1 MQISRR
7 AKKKLETS
15 LIYLVLIVVTT
26 VIIFPLYW
34 TFVTAFKEPR
44 DAFTFPP
51 KYIPYLQFN
60 PTLYAWRDVGLL
72 PSIDD
77 ERGTHSPA
85 QILGTLWNSILIAV
99 GSTVVSV
106 ILGSLAAYALVQFR
120 FRRWSNKNIAF
131 FILSQRMLPPIV
143 LVIPYF
149 ILYSRL
155 GLLDSVP
162 GMIIAHTVASL
173 PFVVWIMKSF
183 FSGIPKELVDSARI
197 DGCSYF
203 GAFLKII
210 IPLSLP
216 GLAATSV
223 FTTIFSWNE
232 LLFAITLTFSKA
244 RTFPAL
250 IAGLT
255 HGSAALWWDI
265 SAMLLVAMVPV
276 FLFTLLFQRYIV
288 SGLTLGAIK

>member
-7 AKKKLETS
+7 VKKRLETD
-15 LIYLVLIVVTT
+15 LIYLILIVVTA
-26 VIIFPLYW
+26 VMIFPLYW

-51 KYIPYLQFN
+51 KYIPYLQFK
-60 PTLYAWRDVGLL
+60 PTMYAWRDVGLL
-72 PSIDD
+72 PSTG
-77 ERGTHSPA
+77 ERGTHSPTE
-85 QILGTLWNSILIAV
+85 ILGTLWNSVLIAG

-120 FRRWSNKNIAF
+120 FRRWKNKDIAF

-149 ILYSRL
+149 ILYNRL
-155 GLLDSVP
+155 GLLDTVP

-173 PFVVWIMKSF
+173 PFVVWIMKGF
-183 FSGIPKELVDSARI
+183 FSSIPKELVDSARI

-203 GAFLKII
+203 GAFWKII

-232 LLFAITLTFSKA
+232 LLFAITLTFSNA

>member
-15 LIYLVLIVVTT
+15 LIYLILIVVTT
-26 VIIFPLYW
+26 VMIFPLCW

-51 KYIPYLQFN
+51 KYIPYLQFK
-60 PTLYAWRDVGLL
+60 PSMYAWRDVGLL
-72 PSIDD
+72 PSIG
-77 ERGTHSPA
+77 ERGTHSPK
-85 QILGTLWNSILIAV
+85 QILGTLWNSILIAL
-99 GSTVVSV
+99 GSTIVSV

-120 FRRWSNKNIAF
+120 FMRWKNKDIAF
-131 FILSQRMLPPIV
+131 FILSQRMMPPIV

-155 GLLDSVP
+155 GLLDTIP

-183 FSGIPKELVDSARI
+183 FSNIPKELVDSARI

-203 GAFLKII
+203 GAFCKVV

-232 LLFAITLTFSKA
+232 LLFAITLTFSNA

-265 SAMLLVAMVPV
+265 SAMLLVAIVPV

>member
-7 AKKKLETS
+7 VKKRLETD
-15 LIYLVLIVVTT
+15 LIYLILIVVTA
-26 VIIFPLYW
+26 VMIFPLYW

-51 KYIPYLQFN
+51 KYIPYLQFK
-60 PTLYAWRDVGLL
+60 PTMYAWRDVGLL
-72 PSIDD
+72 PSTG
-77 ERGTHSPA
+77 ERGTHSPTE
-85 QILGTLWNSILIAV
+85 ILGTLWNSVLIAG

-120 FRRWSNKNIAF
+120 FRRWKNKDIAF

-149 ILYSRL
+149 ILYNRL
-155 GLLDSVP
+155 GLLDTVP

-173 PFVVWIMKSF
+173 PFVVWIMKGF
-183 FSGIPKELVDSARI
+183 FSSIPKELVDSARI

-203 GAFLKII
+203 GAFWKII

-232 LLFAITLTFSKA
+232 LLFAITLTFSNA

-276 FLFTLLFQRYIV
+276 FLFTLLLQRYIV
-288 SGLTLGAIK
+288 TGLTLGAIK

>member
-7 AKKKLETS
+7 AKKRLETD
-15 LIYLVLIVVTT
+15 LIYLILIVVTA
-26 VIIFPLYW
+26 VMIFPLYW

-51 KYIPYLQFN
+51 KYIPYLQFK
-60 PTLYAWRDVGLL
+60 PTMYAWRDVGLL
-72 PSIDD
+72 PSTG
-77 ERGTHSPA
+77 ERGTHSPTE
-85 QILGTLWNSILIAV
+85 ILGTLWNSVLIAG

-120 FRRWSNKNIAF
+120 FRRWKNKDIAF

-155 GLLDSVP
+155 GLLDTVP

-173 PFVVWIMKSF
+173 PFVVWIMKGF
-183 FSGIPKELVDSARI
+183 FSSIPKELVDSARI

-203 GAFLKII
+203 GAFWKIV

-232 LLFAITLTFSKA
+232 LLFAITLTFSNA

-276 FLFTLLFQRYIV
+276 FLFTLLLQRYIV

>member
-7 AKKKLETS
+7 VKKRLETD
-15 LIYLVLIVVTT
+15 LIYLILIVVTA
-26 VIIFPLYW
+26 VMIFPLYW

-51 KYIPYLQFN
+51 KYIPYLQFK
-60 PTLYAWRDVGLL
+60 PTMYAWRDVGLL
-72 PSIDD
+72 PSTG
-77 ERGTHSPA
+77 ERGTHSPTE
-85 QILGTLWNSILIAV
+85 ILGTLWNSVLIAG

-120 FRRWSNKNIAF
+120 FRRWKNKDIAF

-149 ILYSRL
+149 ILYNRL
-155 GLLDSVP
+155 GLLDTVP

-173 PFVVWIMKSF
+173 PFVVWIMKGF
-183 FSGIPKELVDSARI
+183 FSSIPKELVDSARI

-203 GAFLKII
+203 GAFWKII

-232 LLFAITLTFSKA
+232 LLFAITLTFSNA

-276 FLFTLLFQRYIV
+276 FLFTLLLQRYIV

>member
-7 AKKKLETS
+7 AKKRLETD
-15 LIYLVLIVVTT
+15 LIYLILIVVTA
-26 VIIFPLYW
+26 VMIFPLYW

-51 KYIPYLQFN
+51 KYIPYLQFK
-60 PTLYAWRDVGLL
+60 PTMYAWRDVGLL
-72 PSIDD
+72 PSTG
-77 ERGTHSPA
+77 ERGTHSPKE
-85 QILGTLWNSILIAV
+85 ILGTLWNSVLIAG

-120 FRRWSNKNIAF
+120 FRRWKNKDIAF

-155 GLLDSVP
+155 GLLDTVP
-162 GMIIAHTVASL
+162 GMIIAHTVASV
-173 PFVVWIMKSF
+173 PFVVWIMKGF
-183 FSGIPKELVDSARI
+183 FSSIPKELVDSARI

-203 GAFLKII
+203 GAFWKIV

-232 LLFAITLTFSKA
+232 LLFAITLTFSNA

>member
-7 AKKKLETS
+7 VKKRLETD
-15 LIYLVLIVVTT
+15 LIYLILIVVTA
-26 VIIFPLYW
+26 VMIFPLYW

-51 KYIPYLQFN
+51 KYIPYLQFK
-60 PTLYAWRDVGLL
+60 PTMYAWRDVGLL
-72 PSIDD
+72 PSTG
-77 ERGTHSPA
+77 ERGTHSPTE
-85 QILGTLWNSILIAV
+85 ILGTLWNSVLIAG

-120 FRRWSNKNIAF
+120 FRRWKNKDIAF

-149 ILYSRL
+149 ILYNRL
-155 GLLDSVP
+155 GLLDTVP

-173 PFVVWIMKSF
+173 PFVVWIMKGF
-183 FSGIPKELVDSARI
+183 FSSIPKELVDSARI

-203 GAFLKII
+203 GAFWKIV

-232 LLFAITLTFSKA
+232 LLFAITLTFSNA

-276 FLFTLLFQRYIV
+276 FLFTLLLQRYIV

>member
-1 MQISRR
+1 MKISQRT
-7 AKKKLETS
+7 KKRLETS
-15 LIYLVLIVVTT
+15 LIYFVLIVV
-26 VIIFPLYW
+26 VVVMIFPLYW
-34 TFVTAFKEPR
+34 TFMTAFKEPR

-51 KYIPYLQFN
+51 KYIPYLQFK
-60 PTLYAWRDVGLL
+60 PSLFAFQDIGLL
-72 PSIDD
+72 PSA
-77 ERGTHSPA
+77 EGGGTHSA
-85 QILGTLWNSILIAV
+85 MAILGTLRNSIVIAV

-106 ILGSLAAYALVQFR
+106 VLGSLAAYALWNFR
-120 FRRWSNKNIAF
+120 FRRWKNKDIAF
-131 FILSQRMLPPIV
+131 FILSQRMLPPIA

-155 GLLDSVP
+155 HLLDTVT
-162 GMIIAHTVASL
+162 GMIIAHTVASA

-183 FSGIPKELVDSARI
+183 FNSIPKELIDSARI
-197 DGCSYF
+197 DGCSHF
-203 GAFLKII
+203 SALWRIVL
-210 IPLSLP
+210 PLSLP

-232 LLFAITLTFSKA
+232 LLFAITLTFNKA

-250 IAGLT
+250 VAGLT

-265 SAMLLVAMVPV
+265 SAMLLISMVPV
-276 FLFTLLFQRYIV
+276 FLFTMLFQRYIV

>member
-7 AKKKLETS
+7 AKKQLETD
-15 LIYLVLIVVTT
+15 LIYLVLIVVTA
-26 VIIFPLYW
+26 VMIFPLYW

-51 KYIPYLQFN
+51 KYIPYLQFK
-60 PTLYAWRDVGLL
+60 PTMYAWRDVGLL
-72 PSIDD
+72 PSTG
-77 ERGTHSPA
+77 ERGTHSPTE
-85 QILGTLWNSILIAV
+85 ILGTLWNSVLIAG

-120 FRRWSNKNIAF
+120 FRRWKNKDIAF

-155 GLLDSVP
+155 GLLDTVP
-162 GMIIAHTVASL
+162 GMIIAHTVASV
-173 PFVVWIMKSF
+173 PFVVWIMKGF
-183 FSGIPKELVDSARI
+183 FSSIPKELVDSARI

-203 GAFLKII
+203 GAFWKIV

-232 LLFAITLTFSKA
+232 LLFAITLTFSNA

>member
-1 MQISRR
+1 M
-7 AKKKLETS
+7 
-15 LIYLVLIVVTT
+15 
-26 VIIFPLYW
+26 
-34 TFVTAFKEPR
+34 
-44 DAFTFPP
+44 
-51 KYIPYLQFN
+51 
-60 PTLYAWRDVGLL
+60 YAWRDVGLL
-72 PSIDD
+72 PSTG

-155 GLLDSVP
+155 GLLDTVT

-276 FLFTLLFQRYIV
+276 FLFTVLFQRYIV